1 MGKLVDDAQAVAD
14 AAQSLVA
21 EAVVAEAEQ
30 GGSTVSDKTVAK
42 VTVTYSDGSSVDF
55 SPAGDTAPGVVDTP
69 APVVSP
75 VSGAGSSTGSDT
87 PDPSSGAADAGL
99 DTSGERTPEPVPEGG
114 TEVEPTIA
122 GVVPGQS

>member
-30 GGSTVSDKTVAK
+30 EGGTVTDKTVAK

-55 SPAGDTAPGVVDTP
+55 SPAGDTAPGVESP
-69 APVVSP
+69 APVVAP
-75 VSGAGSSTGSDT
+75 VSDADSSTVDGA
-87 PDPSSGAADAGL
+87 PDPSGGAA
-99 DTSGERTPEPVPEGG
+99 EPVPEGG
-114 TEVEPTIA
+114 AEVQPTIA